1 MAKQTSMATMVA
13 NLELRST
20 QYKREMDQATA
31 RNKKL
36 TRELKSTSAAG
47 DMFGRSMRGA
57 AQGVAAID
65 GPLGGISG
73 RVGAL
78 NGLLAS
84 GATSWALFGAGVAG
98 VVATF
103 YQSIRAG
110 EEMERGQLKIEGL
123 LRATGNASGRTAQ
136 QLDEQARSVARATLA
151 SISGIR
157 DAQGVLLTFKSVQAD
172 VFDNAIVLSQDLAAV
187 MGGDAKSAA
196 LQLGKALEDPATGL
210 TALKRSGVS
219 FTEVEKE
226 QIRTMQE
233 SGRVAEAQRYILAKL
248 AQQVGGAGSAEA
260 GGLTGAVDSLAQS
273 WQEFLEEFSR
283 TSGSTGVATRA
294 IQGLTGVLDNSHEL
308 AEGLGT
314 AFTALTVLMA
324 GRFAG
329 AIGPRVA
336 QLALLNA
343 ETYKATVQTN
353 AFGQVVGRTT
363 IATRTAT
370 MAAAGL
376 KSAFAFLGGPVGVIT
391 VAVASLVAWNASQP
405 TAEAHAETLTG
416 KINEL
421 TSSWKKL
428 TDAQRINREQKVL
441 VERDGLQKEIN
452 KLIKQ
457 RDLLRDGGT
466 KEGSRF
472 GYQVALGN
480 DDSRVRE
487 LNDQIDTLNQAL
499 KEADAGLANLGKPN
513 KARLREETEAE
524 FKAALER
531 EASERAAAMARLQAE
546 QESGAQQLSQLDEFL
561 ADRRGKIQL
570 DHEQR
575 LQQIATLQIA
585 EEELT
590 KRGFDSIEALQSEYS
605 EREKERYQM
614 ALAEEQARSAGG
626 EGDAE
631 RQRMIARLEVLQLSW
646 LTEMEQ
652 LQVQQD
658 EEMALLDK
666 AYTQKIIA
674 RDEYERSLTQLEKK
688 HQAQRQALE
697 ETTEKA
703 RLGTYVDGAKQLLS
717 AVGTHNKKM
726 AALQMGMAI
735 YTAGTAMVENI
746 AKASKVG
753 FPQNIPFIIGATT
766 QGLQIKNQLNSI
778 KEPAGIAHGGLDYV
792 PKESTYL
799 LDRGERVLSP
809 NQNADLTAALKGGGL
824 QSSIT
829 VNLYEDAAKAGQV
842 ERSQGVNESEVISIF
857 VANIRDGG
865 DAATA
870 VESTYNLSRSGF

>member
-499 KEADAGLANLGKPN
+499 KEADAGLANLGKSN
-513 KARLREETEAE
+513 KARLREEAEAE

-531 EASERAAAMARLQAE
+531 EASERSAAMARLQAE
-546 QESGAQQLSQLDEFL
+546 QESGAEQLSQLDEFL

-590 KRGFDSIEALQSEYS
+590 KRGFESIEALRTEYA

-614 ALAEEQARSAGG
+614 ALAEEQARTANG
-626 EGDAE
+626 EGEGGQVGEDGLTEAE
-631 RQRMIARLEVLQLSW
+631 RQRMLARLETLQLSW
-646 LTEMEQ
+646 LTEIEQ

-658 EEMALLDK
+658 EEMALLDQAFASK
-666 AYTQKIIA
+666 LIA
-674 RDEYERSLTQLEKK
+674 HDTYERNLTLLEEKHRKQREKLEQASNKSKLQLFVSGASQVLSAAAAYNEKSAKAEMAMAVFSTGVSLAKNIGKASEIGYPQNIPMIAGAIGQGIEIAGMLSSL
-688 HQAQRQALE
+688 QAPSGVSGSATAPSISTTGSAVESPGVSGIDEVVEGEAQQPASQVIFQFMGDVVGDSGERFIEEIKTKMSEGELVLFDKNSRQALE
-697 ETTEKA
+697 
-703 RLGTYVDGAKQLLS
+703 
-717 AVGTHNKKM
+717 
-726 AALQMGMAI
+726 
-735 YTAGTAMVENI
+735 
-746 AKASKVG
+746 
-753 FPQNIPFIIGATT
+753 
-766 QGLQIKNQLNSI
+766 
-778 KEPAGIAHGGLDYV
+778 
-792 PKESTYL
+792 
-799 LDRGERVLSP
+799 
-809 NQNADLTAALKGGGL
+809 LTG
-824 QSSIT
+824 
-829 VNLYEDAAKAGQV
+829 
-842 ERSQGVNESEVISIF
+842 
-857 VANIRDGG
+857 
-865 DAATA
+865 
-870 VESTYNLSRSGF
+870 